1 MRQSVKLLITGT
13 EKGNVTITFDSLD
26 KINEYIQM
34 LLDMRDDLES
44 KIEME
49 KQRKREKKIRKKIRE
64 KQWIEQQEKELEEK
78 AEQFIDSLNLRE
90 KISIPKL
97 DYEKFADLLNDIRKD
112 SEEEEELKH
121 ILKESL
127 YNITKGMYDSMDEKT
142 KKILKPLVDEFDKI
156 YKSQLGWSS
165 SSRK

>member
-1 MRQSVKLLITGT
+1 MRQFVEFTFGGNNT
-13 EKGNVTITFDSLD
+13 EFTVAFDSVEAID
-26 KINEYIQM
+26 FVIES
-34 LLDMRDDLES
+34 LEELRAELEH

-49 KQRKREKKIRKKIRE
+49 KQRKREKKMRKRMRE

-90 KISIPKL
+90 KISIPEL
-97 DYEKFADLLNDIRKD
+97 DYGKIADLLKSTRKD
-112 SEEEEELKH
+112 SEEDKELKH

-142 KKILKPLVDEFDKI
+142 KKILKPLIDEFDKI
-156 YKSQLGWSS
+156 YKSQSGWSS